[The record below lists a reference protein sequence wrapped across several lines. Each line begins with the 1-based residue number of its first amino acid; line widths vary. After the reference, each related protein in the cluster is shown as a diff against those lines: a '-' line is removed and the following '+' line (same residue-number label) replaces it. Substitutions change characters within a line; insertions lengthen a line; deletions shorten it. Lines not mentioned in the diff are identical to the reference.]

1 MLAGGLAPD
10 ALVRLSNVELA
21 SRVRP
26 RPAAGFALKMCSA
39 RGVASMQPVRAWA
52 CALQRRPAPRA
63 AMAAAAP
70 CRPIPRAP
78 HGRALQRYALAG
90 ASAGAAR
97 PCCPRARR
105 RATAARAHRV
115 RNPMTCAPRGA
126 QELSEQRAA
135 IEEKALK
142 SAVLDEETAARFS
155 TAAALA
161 TRHKAGAAG
170 APAGTDWRTN
180 TLAAADEGGG
190 ADAGGRPL
198 RERLPAN
205 LAAAP
210 RGTAA
215 PPPGAGLPR
224 SASGGRPEA
233 RPAPAPAPELET
245 NTVSS
250 VGSPLGLA
258 APLADAGPG
267 GAPAA
272 GPGSGGGPDDGG
284 GGGVRVTLRAG
295 EDGSVT
301 TEVRAAE
308 AGGGAAADAPGSG
321 AAAPGDAA
329 DDEDAPPPPPP
340 PDPPREARPGSA
352 PAGAATAV
360 GGGDG
365 RLAPLGGSLDWA
377 SIKVPLSPCYL
388 APRICRVRQNGLV
401 VEHTCGRAVLLWP
414 TWDACGTLQLLPA
427 LRA

>member
-1 MLAGGLAPD
+1 
-10 ALVRLSNVELA
+10 VRG
-21 SRVRP
+21 R
-26 RPAAGFALKMCSA
+26 
-39 RGVASMQPVRAWA
+39 
-52 CALQRRPAPRA
+52 
-63 AMAAAAP
+63 AAAAA
-70 CRPIPRAP
+70 RAP
-78 HGRALQRYALAG
+78 RPH
-90 ASAGAAR
+90 AA
-97 PCCPRARR
+97 
-105 RATAARAHRV
+105 H
-115 RNPMTCAPRGA
+115 GA

-180 TLAAADEGGG
+180 TLASADEGG

-205 LAAAP
+205 LAAPP
-210 RGTAA
+210 RAA
-215 PPPGAGLPR
+215 AAAPPGAGLLR
-224 SASGGRPEA
+224 SASGGRPDA
-233 RPAPAPAPELET
+233 RPALAPAPAQDPDPK
-245 NTVSS
+245 TVSS

-267 GAPAA
+267 GAPPAA
-272 GPGSGGGPDDGG
+272 PGSGGGPDGG

-308 AGGGAAADAPGSG
+308 AGARAAADAPGPGG
-321 AAAPGDAA
+321 AAAGEAA
-329 DDEDAPPPPPP
+329 DDEEPPPPPPP
-340 PDPPREARPGSA
+340 PDPPHDARPGSA

-360 GGGDG
+360 GGGDA

-377 SIKVPLSPCYL
+377 SIKVHLT
-388 APRICRVRQNGLV
+388 PRICKVRQNRLV
-401 VEHTCGRAVLLWP
+401 TEYTCGRAVLQWP
-414 TWDACGTLQLLPA
+414 TRGASGTLPSPPA